1 MINVRVGV
9 KYIYIYIYITIV
21 IYLYCNI
28 FIQQKTWEL
37 AKIVEVVHS
46 AGGKW
51 EKGVKGSEGR

>member
-9 KYIYIYIYITIV
+9 KYIYIYIYNN
-21 IYLYCNI
+21 CNI

>member
-1 MINVRVGV
+1 MLGLGLN
-9 KYIYIYIYITIV
+9 IYIYIDNN
-21 IYLYCNI
+21 CNI